1 MKKSL
6 KKYIALVTMV
16 AILAAFPIQ
25 PSFSAV
31 KFSDVPSDA
40 WYLQALETITQDS
53 RKILQGYTDGTYKP
67 GKMLDVCEFIKC
79 IIAARGFSV
88 ENGKTYWAE
97 NYIRKAMDYSY
108 IRKDE
113 FASTTSDPYA
123 GYKRPI
129 TRGEMARMV
138 VRVLLDAEGD
148 YPFHDE
154 KAIIPL
160 IQDYS
165 SINTEIQPWVIM
177 AYDMGILGGFPDKTF
192 RADNSLTRAEAV
204 AVCLRLIDPS
214 ARLTFAIA
222 DPTPK
227 PGDSQYAATPDAEF
241 EAFMNSAEAEKYITT
256 KYINEVKDGKIY
268 FDTTKSLQK
277 NEPDYSKRIL
287 PPSEFNPYINRD
299 VYETTRDLLKL
310 TRKYGGYLHVS
321 FYPATAKSGWVFVE
335 YFPTKE
341 FYEANQKSGGY
352 FGVYMFTKP
361 YTPYPD
367 KQKEP
372 SKYRWSIGKLCN
384 DEYLN
389 AQGYGK
395 AIKELYENG
404 TPMDF
409 TKYDY
414 TEDKYEEMFT
424 TMLQSIYGKK
434 QGANISA
441 VMVNEKNKM
450 LYRDG
455 TNKNIFEYREDFG
468 GCELVF
474 KMINGPFEF
483 YTSGVKERK

>member
-1 MKKSL
+1 
-6 KKYIALVTMV
+6 MV
-16 AILAAFPIQ
+16 ALLASIPIQ
-25 PSFSAV
+25 SSFSAV
-31 KFSDVPSDA
+31 KFSDVPADA

-67 GKMLDVCEFIKC
+67 EKMLDVCEFVKC
-79 IIAARGFSV
+79 IIAARGYTLP
-88 ENGKTYWAE
+88 NGNTYWAE
-97 NYIRKAMDYSY
+97 NYIRKATDLGY
-108 IRKDE
+108 IRKEE

-138 VRVLLDAEGD
+138 VRALLDAEGD
-148 YPFHDE
+148 YPYHDE

-160 IQDYS
+160 IQDYND
-165 SINTEIQPWVIM
+165 INAAIQPWVIK

-192 RADNSLTRAEAV
+192 KADKSLSRAEAV

-214 ARLTFAIA
+214 ARLKVAVA
-222 DPTPK
+222 DPTPTPR
-227 PGDSQYAATPDAEF
+227 PGDNQYAATPDAEF
-241 EAFMNSAEAEKYITT
+241 EAFMKSAEAEKYITT

-268 FDTTKSLQK
+268 FDTTPSIPQNK
-277 NEPDYSKRIL
+277 PDYSKRIL

-310 TRKYGGYLHVS
+310 TRKYGGYLYVAYAPVS
-321 FYPATAKSGWVFVE
+321 AKLAWVLVE

-341 FYEANQKSGGY
+341 FYEANDKSGGY

-372 SKYRWSIGKLCN
+372 SKYRWTIGKLCS

-395 AIKELYENG
+395 AISEHYKNG

-414 TEDKYEEMFT
+414 TEDMYEEMLT
-424 TMLQSIYGKK
+424 TMMKSIYGQEQGIKMSIVMINYRIKK
-434 QGANISA
+434 
-441 VMVNEKNKM
+441 
-450 LYRDG
+450 LYG
-455 TNKNIFEYREDFG
+455 TTDPTEIFGYKEEFG
-468 GCELVF
+468 GCELAF
-474 KMINGPFEF
+474 KMETPPFVF
-483 YTSGVKERK
+483 FTSGVKDRK